1 MEKDINRKPI
11 LGIISDT
18 SFYLGTDIRIFEP
31 VLREVSAFS
40 PLFSKIYWLGYGHNK
55 KYPDNSTNELP
66 NNLILIPVSP
76 SGGSNLFEKIKTL
89 LNLPIYFYN
98 IISIIMKSEIIHSR
112 GPSIPS
118 IITIFISF
126 IFPQKK
132 YWHKYAGNWK
142 MGSTT
147 TSYRLNR
154 FLFSFNAGYKF

>member
-1 MEKDINRKPI
+1 MEKDIKRKPI

-18 SFYLGTDIRIFEP
+18 SFYLGTDISIFEP

-40 PLFSKIYWLGYGHNK
+40 PLFSKIYWFGYGHNI

-89 LNLPIYFYN
+89 LYLPIYFYN

-126 IFPQKK
+126 I
-132 YWHKYAGNWK
+132 
-142 MGSTT
+142 
-147 TSYRLNR
+147 
-154 FLFSFNAGYKF
+154 